1 MHAHAARAKALM
13 ILDTQT
19 PRRNHTVRQYE
30 RIRLGMDVRHKRH
43 VKYENGQGAVPNS
56 PPTRTHTGPVWM
68 RNAGTCEQPMAAEAQ
83 RETRQE
89 VEGEEE
95 GDRGDRTQGSERT

>member
-1 MHAHAARAKALM
+1 MSD
-13 ILDTQT
+13 INDT
-19 PRRNHTVRQYE
+19 
-30 RIRLGMDVRHKRH
+30 L
-43 VKYENGQGAVPNS
+43 S
-56 PPTRTHTGPVWM
+56 TRTDKGPFQILHLLELTRVRYGM